1 MEIKELKNRPDIHQY
16 KKLYAYY
23 TQFNKLLMDLRA
35 KKLSDETVNT
45 INNGI
50 NKVNSVSDSEKELRK
65 LSDKEFKVYCSKVT
79 SELVWS
85 FKEVRKNED
94 Y

>member
-1 MEIKELKNRPDIHQY
+1 MLSIIKTDKELKQTPQDHQG
-16 KKLYAYY
+16 L
-23 TQFNKLLMDLRA
+23 
-35 KKLSDETVNT
+35 
-45 INNGI
+45 
-50 NKVNSVSDSEKELRK
+50 SEKELRK